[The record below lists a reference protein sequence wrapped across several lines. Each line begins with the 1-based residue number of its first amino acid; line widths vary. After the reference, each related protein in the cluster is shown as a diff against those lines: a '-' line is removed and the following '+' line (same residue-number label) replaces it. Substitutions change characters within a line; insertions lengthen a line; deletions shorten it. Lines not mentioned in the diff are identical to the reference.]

1 MADQAVYF
9 DQALEEN
16 VQRVV
21 RGMDGQCLEAK
32 QHFEDER
39 DARSDLLDAMYEDLL
54 AKFLA
59 DTEVLSFAN
68 LGLFIFVIMFYL
80 ECVRF
85 LRCSNRPRGSR
96 SRTPRSSTKRE
107 RRTWSALP
115 PTGLPRTIHGRC
127 VYCYVCRISMCSRSV
142 FATTFLSHLCAA
154 SYRRNWTVKC
164 GTLC

>member
-1 MADQAVYF
+1 MADQAMYF

-68 LGLFIFVIMFYL
+68 LGLIFCYCASFGLCSLFYVAAIVLEVQGVVRRDRAQKERGGLGQHCHPRVCHAPFMEGAFIVTCTESL
-80 ECVRF
+80 CA
-85 LRCSNRPRGSR
+85 RG
-96 SRTPRSSTKRE
+96 PF
-107 RRTWSALP
+107 
-115 PTGLPRTIHGRC
+115 LPRLFYRI
-127 VYCYVCRISMCSRSV
+127 YVLLR
-142 FATTFLSHLCAA
+142 TD
-154 SYRRNWTVKC
+154 
-164 GTLC
+164 GTGQ